1 MIKYLCLLVFVLAA
15 GCGGNGAELG
25 PYPSSSETTG
35 TQEQAATCGSCS
47 FLETFSF
54 SGAPGTFTQTNVTI
68 PSGSGYP
75 PGTLA
80 TIGTHLCGL
89 GGITGTFSN
98 TLAPNG
104 AWQSNYLGY
113 WSNNNTWWVSL
124 QNGGGLPSG
133 YASAVQVNCVP
144 LTSFYF
150 SGPSFPSGQ
159 TDFDPAPGTT
169 YNRSNFWHGLSVF
182 NGVSGSLTT
191 NRDYMFLSQSSS
203 EWSGASSNDPMHPE
217 YQHFGAISL
226 SWSSNPTL
234 TFSGPYEVD
243 TIHHATPMPNPQ
255 LNFCFLIGVLGP
267 FGTGNGSSSVWMTNN
282 GTSMTLSNSISDPHA
297 TYPTAQAYCVSYH

>member
-1 MIKYLCLLVFVLAA
+1 MEAQVIKYLCLLVFVLAA

-113 WSNNNTWWVSL
+113 WSNNNTRRTTFRICIGCTGQLCSVDIVLLLGSIVSVR
-124 QNGGGLPSG
+124 
-133 YASAVQVNCVP
+133 A
-144 LTSFYF
+144 
-150 SGPSFPSGQ
+150 
-159 TDFDPAPGTT
+159 
-169 YNRSNFWHGLSVF
+169 NRFR
-182 NGVSGSLTT
+182 SGSRHDL
-191 NRDYMFLSQSSS
+191 Q
-203 EWSGASSNDPMHPE
+203 
-217 YQHFGAISL
+217 
-226 SWSSNPTL
+226 
-234 TFSGPYEVD
+234 
-243 TIHHATPMPNPQ
+243 
-255 LNFCFLIGVLGP
+255 
-267 FGTGNGSSSVWMTNN
+267 
-282 GTSMTLSNSISDPHA
+282 
-297 TYPTAQAYCVSYH
+297 